1 MPFMSELQEARH
13 NDVLILGAGVIG
25 LACAHYLLKAGR
37 GVTVID
43 QGAIGSGASHGN
55 CGTITPSHAPPLAVP
70 GTVKKALRWML
81 TRDAPLYVKP
91 RLDFE
96 LLGWLL
102 RFAHRCNAADAQR
115 ATRQRSAILNA
126 SRQWLA
132 ELIDGEKL
140 ACEFEQRG
148 TLYAYRSEAAIEHDE
163 EHVRALAD
171 VGIATRHLG
180 GAEVRLRE
188 PALRDEVIGGLLHPG
203 DAQLRPDRLV
213 AELARRVREQ
223 GGVIVENC
231 RIDGFARAKGR
242 IAHVATT
249 QGEFTADEIVMA
261 LGAWSPLLA
270 HRLDLRLPIQPGKGY
285 SITFTRPALCPTT
298 PLVLRERSVCV
309 TAWDSGFRLGST
321 MEFSG
326 YDASL
331 NRVRLDALKRGAA
344 EYLRE
349 PLGAEVTE
357 EWFGWRPMTY
367 DDLPILGRAPGIANL
382 MLATGHG
389 MLGVTMSAATGVLIS
404 ELVCGKSPSLDPT
417 PYRPERLDL

>member
-1 MPFMSELQEARH
+1 MSELSHARR

-43 QGAIGSGASHGN
+43 QGAVGGGASHGN
-55 CGTITPSHAPPLAVP
+55 CGTITPSHAPPLALP
-70 GTVKKALRWML
+70 GTVTKALRWMF

-96 LLGWLL
+96 LLSWLL
-102 RFAHRCNAADAQR
+102 RFAHRCNTADAQR
-115 ATRQRSAILNA
+115 ATRQRAAILNA

-132 ELIDGEKL
+132 ELIDSERL

-148 TLYAYRSEAAIEHDE
+148 TLYAYRTHAAIERDE

-171 VGIATRHLG
+171 VGVVAQQLN
-180 GAEVRLRE
+180 GAEVRARE
-188 PALRDEVIGGLLHPG
+188 PALREEVIGGLLHPD
-203 DAQLRPDRLV
+203 DAQVRPDRFV

-223 GGVIVENC
+223 GGTILENC
-231 RIDGFARAKGR
+231 RVEGFARADGR

-249 QGEFTADEIVMA
+249 QGQFTADDIVLA

-270 HRLDLRLPIQPGKGY
+270 HHLDLRLPIQPGKGY
-285 SITFTRPALCPTT
+285 SITFTRPASCPAT

-309 TAWDSGFRLGST
+309 TAWNSGYRLGST

-326 YDASL
+326 YDTSL

-349 PLGAEVTE
+349 PQGAEITE
-357 EWFGWRPMTY
+357 EWYGWRPMTF
-367 DDLPILGRAPGIANL
+367 DDLPILGRAPGVANL

-404 ELVCGKSPSLDPT
+404 ELLCGKTPSLDPA
-417 PYRPERLDL
+417 PYRPQRLDL